1 MRRRRLLVLAA
12 LALAAPVPAFA
23 LGMATNDPGTG
34 SLDAQASLDSCG
46 LFQNQIV
53 CKIDAAYN
61 EVSGATSYTASVTAP
76 NGAVS
81 DYGSVGAG
89 GTSLWV
95 PYAGNGVYTVQIQAW
110 GTPPYKESK
119 PPLVAS
125 DKAGTADRGS
135 RGGRIDDGATGPT
148 GHTGATGA
156 TGVTGSTGSTG
167 TTGTTGSTGTSGST
181 GATGTGGV
189 PSPCEP
195 PPIPGPTGPSGPSG
209 ASGASG
215 ATISGS
221 DAGIAGLEA
230 QGEVPGGTECT
241 DPETDGTCC
250 TPAG

>member
-1 MRRRRLLVLAA
+1 MRRRRLLLLAA

-23 LGMATNDPGTG
+23 LGLATNDAGTG

-46 LFQNQIV
+46 LFENQIV

-61 EVSGATSYTASVTAP
+61 KVSGATSYTASVTAP

-110 GTPPYKESK
+110 GTPPYKKSK

-125 DKAGTADRGS
+125 DKAGAGNRGS
-135 RGGRIDDGATGPT
+135 RDSGTAEGAPGTTGD
-148 GHTGATGA
+148 TGATGA
-156 TGVTGSTGSTG
+156 TGVTGSTGTTG
-167 TTGTTGSTGTSGST
+167 TTGTTGVTGST

-189 PSPCEP
+189 PVPCEP
-195 PPIPGPTGPSGPSG
+195 PPIPGPTGSSGPSG

-221 DAGIAGLEA
+221 DAGFAGLEA
-230 QGEVPGGTECT
+230 QGEVPQATDCT